1 VPSLSPWGPRMLPE
15 LDLAHLERLTDDVGI
30 LQHATFSIPNR
41 HHGYCTDDNARALIV
56 ATRAQALP
64 ARHPRLAELATRYL
78 AFVYH
83 AFDRERRTFHNFMR
97 YDRTWLPE
105 QGSRDCHGRAVW
117 ALAVVASESKDSKH
131 RTLAAEVF
139 RNALPATESLRD
151 LRAIA
156 YSILGLD
163 AYHRG
168 LPEDRLATPLVDL
181 LAGRLLSR
189 FKRNGA
195 KVWPWGENVLTYDNA
210 RLPHALL
217 AGGRVLGRAEMV
229 ERGLGSLEW
238 LLARQTVAG
247 QFAPVA
253 NAGWYRRGGAMA
265 RFDQQP
271 LEADG
276 TIGACLEA
284 YRATRDKRWLERGE
298 LCFRWFLGE
307 NDLGL
312 PLYDEATG
320 GCRDGLRDGSLNENQ
335 GAESTLAWL
344 SSLIHMQTLRRPGKL
359 SWPVAQLGQTIQA
372 SDDATSAGELRSKGA
387 PRTRG
392 VPKAAVAPSRR
403 RRALAD
409 RSDGRAHPR
418 HLP

>member
-1 VPSLSPWGPRMLPE
+1 MPSLSPWGPRLLPE

-41 HHGYCTDDNARALIV
+41 HYGYCTDDNARALIV

-97 YDRTWLPE
+97 YDRTWSPE
-105 QGSRDCHGRAVW
+105 KGSHDCHGRALW
-117 ALAVVASESKDSKH
+117 ALAVVASESKDAKH

-139 RNALPATESLRD
+139 RNALPATEPLRD
-151 LRAIA
+151 VRAVA

-163 AYHRG
+163 AYDRV
-168 LPEDRLATPLVDL
+168 LPEDGLATPLVEL
-181 LAGRLLSR
+181 LAGRLVSR

-195 KVWPWGENVLTYDNA
+195 EGWPWGENVLTYDNA

-217 AGGRVLGRAEMV
+217 AAGRVLGREEMV
-229 ERGLGSLEW
+229 ERGLTSLEW
-238 LLARQTVAG
+238 LLALQTVDG
-247 QFAPVA
+247 HFAPVG

-284 YRATRDKRWLERGE
+284 YRATRDKCWLERAE
-298 LCFRWFLGE
+298 LGFSWFLGE

-344 SSLIHMQTLRRPGKL
+344 SSLIHMQALRRPGKL
-359 SWPVAQLGQTIQA
+359 SGPVPQLGQAIQ
-372 SDDATSAGELRSKGA
+372 SPTDALSAGERRSKGA
-387 PRTRG
+387 PRTLG
-392 VPKAAVAPSRR
+392 VPQGGRAPSRR

-409 RSDGRAHPR
+409 RADGRARPR
-418 HLP
+418 HLL